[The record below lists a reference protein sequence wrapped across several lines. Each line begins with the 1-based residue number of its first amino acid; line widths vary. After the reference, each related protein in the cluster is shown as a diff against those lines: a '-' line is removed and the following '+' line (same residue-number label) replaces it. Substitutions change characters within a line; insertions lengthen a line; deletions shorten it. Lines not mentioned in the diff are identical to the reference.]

1 MAFFGS
7 SQNLVPL
14 PANLKAIF
22 CVMGLKIGNY
32 QLYFSS
38 GCAAYSI
45 DFLTN
50 ENRILTLKFYGSFC
64 TAHALIVIH
73 HQCTKELRERIKA
86 F

>member
-14 PANLKAIF
+14 PANLKATF

-64 TAHALIVIH
+64 TAHALDV
-73 HQCTKELRERIKA
+73 
-86 F
+86 